1 MSKTGQTAGVQT
13 EYKNYLGRLLDRKTK
28 MKAFGPASR
37 GNEDVAQKLSGLS
50 ATHGKETAHGD
61 DPLHVRQVRV
71 EGLASS

>member
-1 MSKTGQTAGVQT
+1 MK
-13 EYKNYLGRLLDRKTK
+13 LLRFTSRPKP
-28 MKAFGPASR
+28 KAFGPAIK
-37 GNEDVAQKLSGLS
+37 GTDYVAQKLSGLS